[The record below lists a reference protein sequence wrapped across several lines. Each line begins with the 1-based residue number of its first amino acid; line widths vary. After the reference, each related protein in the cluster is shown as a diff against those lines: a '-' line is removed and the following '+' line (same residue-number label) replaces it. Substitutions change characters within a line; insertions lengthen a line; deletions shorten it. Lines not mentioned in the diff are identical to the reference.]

1 MSDLSRRH
9 FIKTAA
15 GVAVAGNVVLQ
26 TQTVQAGTEMPMREL
41 GKTGEKVSILC
52 LGGGGRGRNPQ
63 IKGKAKDSDER
74 KLAVKLIERA
84 LEAGVNF
91 FDSCTGYGASEEIL
105 GEALPKDRS
114 KLFIATKNMQPAAL
128 GDRLRFE
135 LDQSLKRLKTDR
147 LDLWYIHN
155 VRTLKEA
162 QAIFEKDRAIEVF
175 QKAREEGKTRYIGLS
190 GHTSAKAI
198 HYVLDR
204 CLKEDIQLDA
214 ALFNINIADAQSGG
228 HGMKLIER
236 YKESGIGLVAMKI
249 FGSDGAPLLK
259 QPGINAKLATRFVL
273 SQQVS
278 SAVVGIHT
286 LKELEENL
294 RIVKEFKPL
303 TEEEVLATK
312 KGLAAKP
319 VWTLK
324 A

>member
-1 MSDLSRRH
+1 M
-9 FIKTAA
+9 
-15 GVAVAGNVVLQ
+15 AGNAVLQ
-26 TQTVQAGTEMPMREL
+26 TQTIQAETAMPMREL
-41 GKTGEKVSILC
+41 GQTGEKVSILC

-63 IKGKAKDSDER
+63 IRGKAKNSGER

-105 GEALPKDRS
+105 GEALPKDRR
-114 KLFIATKNMQPAAL
+114 KIFIATKNTQPDAP

-135 LDQSLKRLKTDR
+135 LDQSLKRLKTGR

-155 VRTLKEA
+155 VRTLKDA
-162 QAIFEKDRAIEVF
+162 KAIFEKDRAIEVF
-175 QKAREEGKTRYIGLS
+175 LKAREEGKTRFIGIS

-198 HYVLDR
+198 HHVLDR
-204 CLKEDIQLDA
+204 CIKDGIKLDA
-214 ALFNINIADAQSGG
+214 VLFSINITDARSGG
-228 HGMKLIER
+228 HGKKLIER
-236 YKESGIGLVAMKI
+236 YKDFDIGMVAMKI

-259 QPGINAKLATRFVL
+259 QPGIDAELATRFVL
-273 SQQVS
+273 SQPVS

-286 LKELEENL
+286 MEELEENL
-294 RIVKEFKPL
+294 RIVKQFKPL
-303 TEEEVLATK
+303 TKEEILDTEK
-312 KGLAAKP
+312 ELAAKP